1 MTSSVALGLGGLIL
15 SAATIAAVFLG
26 PIQALKMQRK
36 LDDEREARNRKLS
49 IYKTLMSNRATR
61 LSPAYVQAL
70 NQIDVEFTGSS
81 ADEKAVREA
90 WKELL
95 DLYGSWKNTQ
105 NPGDKAA
112 DQTAAML
119 AAMGRCLGYDFD
131 KVYIKKGVYYPEL
144 FGDIEKELHAVRKG
158 ILALLDGSGRT
169 KIPVAVF
176 EQRFPDVIPPSSDSP
191 PILRSDSVRDPRNSS
206 QPER

>member
-1 MTSSVALGLGGLIL
+1 MTSTVAIGIAGLVLTAVTV
-15 SAATIAAVFLG
+15 AAIFLG
-26 PIQALKMQRK
+26 PIQALKIQRR
-36 LDDEREARNRKLS
+36 LDEEREARNRKLD

-70 NQIDVEFTGSS
+70 NRIDVEFTGPG
-81 ADEKAVREA
+81 AEEKAVREA
-90 WKELL
+90 WRELL
-95 DLYGSWKNTQ
+95 DLYGSWKTIQ

-158 ILALLDGSGRT
+158 ILSVLDGSGRV

-176 EQRFPDVIPPSSDSP
+176 EQRFPDIELPPS
-191 PILRSDSVRDPRNSS
+191 NSS
-206 QPER
+206 AEK